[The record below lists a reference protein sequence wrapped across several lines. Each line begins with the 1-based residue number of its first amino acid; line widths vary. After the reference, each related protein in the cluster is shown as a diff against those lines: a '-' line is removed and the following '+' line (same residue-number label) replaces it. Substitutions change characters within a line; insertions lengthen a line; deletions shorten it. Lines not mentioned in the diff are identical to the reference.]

1 MYHMTKRYGQ
11 CALITGA
18 SSGIGKTF
26 ARALAKEGMNIILV
40 ARREDVLNTLASQL
54 QEEFQVKTQVIAVDL
69 IKSGASKVITDTIK
83 WPVDLLVNNA
93 GYGSYGEFQTLD
105 VNIEENM
112 VDLNCRQV
120 VSLTHALLPN
130 MIKNKRGGI
139 ICLAS
144 VVSHVP
150 SPYMA
155 TYSAS
160 KAFNRFFALSLAGE
174 VKHHNIDVLALCPG
188 DTVSEFRHEAH
199 FDKKMPIPQRTSED
213 VVNTALSS
221 LGKKY
226 SVTDGVFNKLMGVF
240 GKLYPEKRLVRF
252 NAKTWRPRKAQA

>member
-1 MYHMTKRYGQ
+1 MYHMKKRYGQ

-18 SSGIGKTF
+18 SSGIGKAF
-26 ARALAKEGMNIILV
+26 AKALAKEGMNIILV
-40 ARREDVLNTLASQL
+40 ARREEVLNTLATQL
-54 QEEFQVKTQVIAVDL
+54 QEEFGVNTQVIAVDL
-69 IKSGASKVITDTIK
+69 IKSGASKIIMDSIK
-83 WPVDLLVNNA
+83 WPVDLLINNA
-93 GYGSYGEFQTLD
+93 GYGSYGEFHELD
-105 VNIEENM
+105 VSVEENM

-120 VSLTHALLPN
+120 VSLTHAMLPS
-130 MIKNKRGGI
+130 MINNKRGGI

-174 VKHHNIDVLALCPG
+174 VKHHNVDVLALCPG
-188 DTVSEFRHEAH
+188 DTVSEFRQEAH
-199 FDKKMPIPQRTSED
+199 FDKKMPIPQRTCDD
-213 VVNTALSS
+213 VVNTALTS

-226 SVTDGVFNKLMGVF
+226 SVIDGVVNKLMGLF
-240 GKLYPEKRLVRF
+240 GKLYPEKRLVSF
-252 NAKTWRPRKAQA
+252 NAKTWRPRKARA